1 MAKVDG
7 WTDGRYNSFIAS
19 TLRSGM
25 RRWPPKWQCLKDA
38 YVGKE
43 VGPTGRAGSRY
54 KCAKCGSHFPSS
66 AVQVDHIVPVVAT
79 NSGFTS
85 WDDYIDRLFCEKAN
99 LQVLCKPC
107 HKVKT
112 KEEKKCRSQTTTPGR
127 TKQSRK
133 KSTVDSSP
141 APPTPRGKQKKKRT
155 GNTGL
160 KACPK

>member
-7 WTDGRYNSFIAS
+7 WTDGRYNSFITS

-43 VGPTGRAGSRY
+43 VGPTGRTGSRY
-54 KCAKCGSHFPSS
+54 KCAKCGGHFPSS

-85 WDDYIDRLFCEKAN
+85 WDDYIDRLFCEKTN

-112 KEEKKCRSQTTTPGR
+112 KEEKTCRSQIGN
-127 TKQSRK
+127 TKQLRK
-133 KSTVDSSP
+133 KSGTGSP
-141 APPTPRGKQKKKRT
+141 PNPPVRRRGRQ
-155 GNTGL
+155 
-160 KACPK
+160 